1 MGHLKKSSNETHKG
15 VNTAG
20 INLFHTS
27 QRSVIIMYK
36 AIPLEAETMETGALI
51 THHEL
56 RSFFD
61 YFNHKN
67 DFERQTFVN
76 LYQDTNEETVIR
88 ILAHFNENL
97 KEAAQKIKEAM
108 AEENCETVWKSA
120 HKLAG
125 SAELLGFKRFAT
137 DARDLSKQI
146 RANPVFE
153 NYTYEISTYM
163 TQAAELSHQIENK
176 FPTIKSFL

>member
-1 MGHLKKSSNETHKG
+1 M
-15 VNTAG
+15 
-20 INLFHTS
+20 F
-27 QRSVIIMYK
+27 K
-36 AIPLEAETMETGALI
+36 AIPLEPENMEMGHLI
-51 THHEL
+51 KHHEL
-56 RSFFD
+56 KSFLD
-61 YFNHKN
+61 YFSQKN
-67 DFERQTFVN
+67 GFERQTFVN

-97 KEAAQKIKEAM
+97 REAVQKTRDAQSDENTEA
-108 AEENCETVWKSA
+108 VWKSA

-137 DARDLSKQI
+137 GARELSKQI

-153 NYTYEISTYM
+153 NYTSEISTYLN
-163 TQAAELSHQIENK
+163 QSDELSQQIEII

>member
-1 MGHLKKSSNETHKG
+1 M
-15 VNTAG
+15 
-20 INLFHTS
+20 F
-27 QRSVIIMYK
+27 K
-36 AIPLEAETMETGALI
+36 AIPLEADNKEIGVLI
-51 THHEL
+51 KHNEL
-56 RSFFD
+56 KSFLD
-61 YFNHKN
+61 YFSLNSG
-67 DFERQTFVN
+67 FERQTFVN

-97 KEAAQKIKEAM
+97 KEALQKTKEAQS
-108 AEENCETVWKSA
+108 EENSEAVWKSA

-153 NYTYEISTYM
+153 NYTSEICTYV
-163 TQAAELSHQIENK
+163 THSDELSRQIENK